1 MPDCRRRDKYKN
13 RDAIMGGTWD
23 PPPADLPMDLVIDE
37 DELDPEVLAVATE
50 NSLRAR
56 SE

>member
-1 MPDCRRRDKYKN
+1 MQN

-37 DELDPEVLAVATE
+37 DELGSGQEEAPPATAYTVRF
-50 NSLRAR
+50 SL
-56 SE
+56 

>member
-1 MPDCRRRDKYKN
+1 M
-13 RDAIMGGTWD
+13 AGTWNP